1 MLESYVKEEIKG
13 VTTVV
18 DKHAHDF
25 ILDTKGNGIT
35 RGTYPLKHPGHVHEI
50 NNRIIKKMNDHKHK
64 ILTEGT
70 EDYYE
75 ESCECAHCVDIA
87 ESGDKIYKG
96 VIL

>member
-1 MLESYVKEEIKG
+1 
-13 VTTVV
+13 
-18 DKHAHDF
+18 
-25 ILDTKGNGIT
+25 
-35 RGTYPLKHPGHVHEI
+35 
-50 NNRIIKKMNDHKHK
+50 MNDHKHK